1 MKKRPKG
8 KKVIVENYESRLMQQ
23 CRIIE
28 YWLEKELP
36 KDWDEM
42 NIDEQGIWINE
53 NADFIKDD
61 FEEPRYDELTSEE
74 TVDIIWE
81 ENE

>member
-8 KKVIVENYESRLMQQ
+8 KKVIVINYESRLM
-23 CRIIE
+23 CIE
-28 YWLEKELP
+28 RDIQYWLEKELP
-36 KDWDEM
+36 KDWESM
-42 NIDEQGIWINE
+42 SVNEQGKWINE

-61 FEEPRYDELTSEE
+61 FDEPHYNELTTEE

-81 ENE
+81 E